1 MLQRYMNVNAL
12 NGLKIMQQK
21 KNTVQNGPLI
31 LIIDDELSIIDFIS
45 LGMAQEGFRVDSA
58 RDGPSG
64 LSKARVLLPDIIIL
78 DLMLPG
84 LSGMDVCRQLRDKP
98 ETAILPIIMLTAKDE
113 VRHKIAGLEIGADDY
128 MTKPF
133 SFDELLARVHAV
145 LRRQNRTQQSEK
157 QQILQYADITL
168 DDISREVRRGGRLI
182 QLTVTEYNLLKLF
195 LLHPKQVLDRMVI
208 LERVWGYDFMGDSNI
223 IEVYVRYLREKL
235 EENPASP
242 SLIHTVRGV
251 GYVLR

>member
-1 MLQRYMNVNAL
+1 
-12 NGLKIMQQK
+12 MQQK
-21 KNTVQNGPLI
+21 KNTNQTGPLI

-45 LGMAQEGFRVDSA
+45 LGMAQEGFRIDSA

-64 LSKARVLLPDIIIL
+64 LSKARILLPDLIIL

-84 LSGMDVCRQLRDKP
+84 LSGMDVCRQLREKP
-98 ETAILPIIMLTAKDE
+98 ETAALPIIMLTAKDE

-128 MTKPF
+128 ITKPF
-133 SFDELLARVHAV
+133 SFDELMARVHAV
-145 LRRQNRTQQSEK
+145 LRRQNRTQQTEK
-157 QQILQYADITL
+157 QQVLQYADITL
-168 DDISREVRRGGRLI
+168 DDISREVRRSGRLI

-208 LERVWGYDFMGDSNI
+208 LEHVWGYDFMGDSNI

-235 EENPASP
+235 EDNPASP
-242 SLIHTVRGV
+242 NLIHTVRGV

>member
-1 MLQRYMNVNAL
+1 MNVNAL